1 MSNKSLAR
9 KNRHRFRTIRSTIKT
24 FVLNLSL
31 SHPNGNSSVYVEI
44 PHPQCVGYGVS
55 DEGVVTDIRKEFVFH
70 PREDMDQAW
79 QTGIM
84 TLGRVDQ

>member
-1 MSNKSLAR
+1 MSNRSLTR
-9 KNRHRFRTIRSTIKT
+9 RNRQRFRTIRSTIKT

-31 SHPNGNSSVYVEI
+31 SHPNGNSSVYGEI
-44 PHPQCVGYGVS
+44 PHLQCVGYGVS
-55 DEGVVTDIRKEFVFH
+55 DEGVGTDIRKEFVI
-70 PREDMDQAW
+70 PTREDMDQAW